1 MTFGGVCAILIM
13 YQGRGTPKGK
23 KLLRNFKKPIDKL
36 LKVWYNINVL
46 RERNSKRLVEKNFK
60 KVKKPL
66 DKLLNL
72 WYNKYIKRKENLTNQ
87 KGLILWKR

>member
-1 MTFGGVCAILIM
+1 M
-13 YQGRGTPKGK
+13 
-23 KLLRNFKKPIDKL
+23 
-36 LKVWYNINVL
+36 
-46 RERNSKRLVEKNFK
+46 VEKNFK